1 MNKTTVVLADDHQI
15 VRQGLRALLEAEG
28 DFTIVGEESDGLK
41 VADMVERLSPDV
53 LLLDLMMPGLNGLEV
68 TRQAC
73 KRSPKT
79 RVIILSMHA
88 NEAYVME
95 ALRNGAVGYLLKDS
109 NTTEVLQ
116 AIRQVTTTPGRYYL
130 SRPFSER
137 AIEEYAQKAQSAP
150 LDLYETLTSREREVM
165 QLVVE
170 SHSNTEI
177 AARLGISART
187 AETRAAITN
196 RFDPIRAPAGDPAG
210 RIGVSLDSP
219 LRSISF
225 HVYLTV

>member
-1 MNKTTVVLADDHQI
+1 MAKKTVVLADDHQI

-28 DFTIVGEESDGLK
+28 EYAIVGEESDGLK
-41 VADMVERLSPDV
+41 VADLVERVSPDV
-53 LLLDLMMPGLNGLEV
+53 LLLDLMMPGLNGLEI
-68 TRQAC
+68 TRQVC

-79 RVIILSMHA
+79 RVIILSMHS

-109 NTTEVLQ
+109 STTEVLQ
-116 AIRQVTTTPGRYYL
+116 AIRQVTTTPGRHYL

-165 QLVVE
+165 QLVAE
-170 SHSNTEI
+170 SYSNTEI

-187 AETRAAITN
+187 A
-196 RFDPIRAPAGDPAG
+196 
-210 RIGVSLDSP
+210 
-219 LRSISF
+219 
-225 HVYLTV
+225 